1 MNKDKFIWNT
11 LKGAIRKMG
20 SIRDYKAMPPRERL
34 IFRFQRYL
42 RYYLPYI
49 RERGRLDYQALQL
62 VREAA
67 ESLEKCSSESEQKV
81 EQAIL
86 AIKQKGIP

>member
-1 MNKDKFIWNT
+1 M
-11 LKGAIRKMG
+11 
-20 SIRDYKAMPPRERL
+20 
-34 IFRFQRYL
+34 
-42 RYYLPYI
+42 PYI

-62 VREAA
+62 VREAE
-67 ESLEKCSSESEQKV
+67 ESLEKRSSESEQKV